1 MSGKYVRISQKLNM
15 IRRHFF
21 RRIRR
26 FTYIFFPK
34 NLKIL
39 IMQKCYFFHQNS
51 CDNFC
56 GFKKEIRTLSTC
68 SIKNE
73 RLAITT
79 AVFWGIT
86 YYGLILGLRL
96 FLS

>member
-51 CDNFC
+51 VTIFVD
-56 GFKKEIRTLSTC
+56 L
-68 SIKNE
+68 KNKSE
-73 RLAITT
+73 PCRH
-79 AVFWGIT
+79 AV
-86 YYGLILGLRL
+86 
-96 FLS
+96 